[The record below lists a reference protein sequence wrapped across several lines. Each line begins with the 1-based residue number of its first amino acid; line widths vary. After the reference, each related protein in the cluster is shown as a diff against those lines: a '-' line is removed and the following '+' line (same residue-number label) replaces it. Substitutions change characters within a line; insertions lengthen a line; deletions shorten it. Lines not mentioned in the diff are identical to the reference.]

1 MSKAVLPSIV
11 ITQFLC
17 TSLWFA
23 GNAVMPDLIQEMGV
37 APQFLAQATSAVQLG
52 FVLGTLVFAFLA
64 LSDRFAATKVYL
76 VSAMIAASFNLGLL
90 FTLINP
96 ETIFALRFGTGFFLA
111 GIYPVGMKI
120 AADHFKEKLG
130 AVLGWLVG
138 ALVLGTA
145 FPHLVKSFTHALP
158 WQWVFASTSALAILG
173 GLLMFL
179 LVKPNQ
185 PAAMSATLKFTA
197 FLEGFRL
204 PAFRSAAF
212 GYFGHMWELYS
223 FWAFVPWILQA
234 WNKYS
239 GQQLPVP
246 LVSFLVIAIGFP
258 ACVISGQL
266 SVKYGAKTI
275 ASIALASSGIC
286 CLVSPLFLDQSSPI
300 VFIGFLFF
308 WSMMVIA
315 DSPLF
320 SSLVAK
326 HAPIQSRGS
335 ALTIVNCIGFTITIL
350 SILTVQQLSVLVA
363 PRFLYLVLAIGPFLG
378 LTALHLKNK

>member
-1 MSKAVLPSIV
+1 
-11 ITQFLC
+11 
-17 TSLWFA
+17 
-23 GNAVMPDLIQEMGV
+23 MPDLIEEMGV

-52 FVLGTLVFAFLA
+52 FVAGTLVFALLA
-64 LSDRFAATKVYL
+64 LSDRIAATKVYF
-76 VSAMIAASFNLGLL
+76 VSAIVAAAFNLGRL

-96 ETIFALRFGTGFFLA
+96 DTIFALRFGTGFFLA

-120 AADHFKEKLG
+120 AAEHFKEKLG

-145 FPHLVKSFTHALP
+145 FPHLIKSFIHALP

-173 GLLMFL
+173 GLFMFL
-179 LVKPNQ
+179 LVKSNQ
-185 PAAMSATLKFTA
+185 PAAMPSSLKFTA

-223 FWAFVPWILQA
+223 FWAFLPWILQA
-234 WNKYS
+234 WNQFS
-239 GQQLPVP
+239 GQQLNVP
-246 LVSFLVIAIGFP
+246 LVAFLVIGLGFP

-266 SVKYGAKTI
+266 SLKYGAKFVATI
-275 ASIALASSGIC
+275 ALSCSGIC
-286 CLVSPLFLDQSSPI
+286 CLISPLFLQQSSPI
-300 VFIGFLFF
+300 VFLGFLFF

-326 HAPIQSRGS
+326 HAPSQSRGS
-335 ALTIVNCIGFTITIL
+335 ALTIVNCIGFSITII
-350 SILTVQQLSVLVA
+350 SIFTIQQLSVLVA
-363 PRFLYLVLAIGPFLG
+363 PRFLYLVLAIGPVLG
-378 LTALHLKNK
+378 LIGLHQKQTP